1 MLSVLRL
8 TTSDYPFGIFWPL
21 CCLSF
26 DWRLLITLL
35 VSFDHYVVCPSID
48 VFWLPL
54 WYLLTIVLS
63 LLLRLTTSDYPF
75 GILKIFLPSQS
86 TWIIVFVICIFIF
99 KMTKIISCKIN
110 HVLHSN
116 IYIGS
121 MTSNNTVG
129 LDVFISLDR
138 KISGKI
144 KKIISHDWH
153 NDNKQ
158 LLRTVIVNSLLL
170 LSQWLD

>member
-1 MLSVLRL
+1 
-8 TTSDYPFGIFWPL
+8 
-21 CCLSF
+21 
-26 DWRLLITLL
+26 
-35 VSFDHYVVCPSID
+35 
-48 VFWLPL
+48 
-54 WYLLTIVLS
+54 
-63 LLLRLTTSDYPF
+63 
-75 GILKIFLPSQS
+75 
-86 TWIIVFVICIFIF
+86 
-99 KMTKIISCKIN
+99 MTKIISCKIN

-144 KKIISHDWH
+144 KKIMSHDWH